1 MQNLPKEWNRIDKIK
16 SLVQRHNPNTVVG
29 LGDDGFVF
37 RNFPGLSVIAQD
49 MMIEEVHFSFDYTSA
64 SDLGHKI
71 LAVNL
76 SDLAAMGA
84 TAHFAQVSLGLPAH
98 LTQTWL
104 DEFYQGMT
112 QLGDQFQVEIV
123 GGDLCLS
130 PKATVVDVSVYGSC
144 ETPFTRGNVQPGQ
157 LLLASGPLGLSHAGL
172 LALQNKIGDRYPESV
187 LRHKRPIPRLDLVS
201 SLHQQAHAVRALMD
215 CSDGLIN
222 DVTILAHNRLGF
234 QVWADQ
240 ALIHPEVA
248 ALAKELGTSPTD
260 FVLWGGEDYQLLLV
274 VDETDRD
281 RFPEWN
287 VLGQF
292 TEAPVIAVREEG
304 KVRNLETF
312 KGWKH
317 FG

>member
-49 MMIEEVHFSFDYTSA
+49 MMIEEVHFSFDYTTA

-84 TAHFAQVSLGLPAH
+84 DPHFAQVSLGLPAH

-104 DEFYQGMT
+104 DEFYLGMT
-112 QLGDQFQVEIV
+112 QLADKFAVEIV

-144 ETPFTRGNVQPGQ
+144 ETPFTRANAQPGQ

-172 LALQNKIGDRYPESV
+172 LALQKKIGERYPESV
-187 LRHKRPIPRLDLVS
+187 LRHKRPTPRLDLLP
-201 SLHQQAHAVRALMD
+201 SLRKQAPAVRALMD
-215 CSDGLIN
+215 CSDGLVN
-222 DVTILAHNRLGF
+222 DVTILTQQHCGF
-234 QVWADQ
+234 EVWIEP
-240 ALIHPEVA
+240 ALVHPEVS
-248 ALAKELGTSPTD
+248 ALAKELGTSPSE
-260 FVLWGGEDYQLLLV
+260 FLLWGGEDYQLLMV
-274 VDETDRD
+274 IDEADRT
-281 RFPEWN
+281 RFPEWY

-292 TEAPVIAVREEG
+292 TESPGITVREDG
-304 KVRNLETF
+304 QVRKLDSF

-317 FG
+317 FA